1 MVTDLAAII
10 SAFAIGL
17 MVIVLLI
24 AIFSLFVLA
33 TIPVGRFME
42 KRAERATESDLG

>member
-1 MVTDLAAII
+1 MGAVV

-24 AIFSLFVLA
+24 AIFSLFVVA
-33 TIPVGRFME
+33 TIPIGRYLE
-42 KRAERATESDLG
+42 KRADRATESDLG

>member
-1 MVTDLAAII
+1 MGAVV

-24 AIFSLFVLA
+24 AIFSLFVVA
-33 TIPVGRFME
+33 TIPIGRYLE
-42 KRAERATESDLG
+42 KRADRATESDLS